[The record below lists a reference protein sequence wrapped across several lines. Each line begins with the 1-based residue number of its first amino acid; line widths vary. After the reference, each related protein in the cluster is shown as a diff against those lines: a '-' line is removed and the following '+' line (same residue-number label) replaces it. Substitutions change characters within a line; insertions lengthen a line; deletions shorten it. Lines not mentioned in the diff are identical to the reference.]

1 MAQFCESC
9 GARIREGDKFC
20 EQCGAIVPGP
30 AGVPQAPGSFGEVAH
45 PPKNPTLALVLSFFF
60 SGLGQIYNGDTLKGV
75 AIYFGTLSG
84 AFLFIVPGIIVW
96 IYGIYDAYT
105 TAKKMNEG
113 TVPYKETNTRFM
125 IGFVV
130 MVLVIGGIVLIMSL
144 ALV

>member
-9 GARIREGDKFC
+9 GARIKEGDKFC

-30 AGVPQAPGSFGEVAH
+30 AGVPQAQGAPGEVAH
-45 PPKNPTLALVLSFFF
+45 PPKNPTLALILSFFF

-75 AIYFGTLSG
+75 AIYFGTLIG
-84 AFLFIVPGIIVW
+84 ALLFIVPGIIVW
-96 IYGIYDAYT
+96 IYGVYDAYT

-113 TVPYKETNTRFM
+113 TVPYKKTNTLFM